1 MQLML
6 KKIVLTFLPL
16 FISLL
21 LNADTPLLKRVV
33 CSYDDTTRLSFVSNA
48 NVFTE
53 RWDTLQQVKFWQ
65 EVIRQS
71 ADTALINVAST
82 RCILHKTPFED
93 WKCQSESEK
102 TAYKKFIN
110 LANGLDT
117 NTNLYVTFGKK
128 EFYEYKRVIPVIG
141 KSVEIFKNNNVDPW
155 YAQTILLIE
164 NPGKNHNKSYVGAN
178 GPFQLMKSVAIKFGL
193 KVNKHV
199 DERTDLNKSALAA
212 SQLLKSSC
220 IPKVKA
226 MLNEKNIP
234 FSEDDLWFRLLVMHA
249 YHAGPGNVACVINE
263 LNPKKG
269 GIELF
274 TQIWKTECGG
284 FKNESQNY
292 SQIALANIVIFER
305 FLQSNKDSLWLVQG
319 EKMMANYKKSKTQG
333 IAGINKLKQSLE
345 LYSDDLM
352 DGTIPADFFI
362 SRMTSIQ
369 KELAAYKIKKT
380 NEEETNLSMTQYLA
394 LGKQLIRKR
403 QLDDAIKILKLNI
416 QHYPN
421 CVTAYDSLSRIY
433 KIQGNKQMALFYNQK
448 GASIKNPAY

>member
-1 MQLML
+1 
-6 KKIVLTFLPL
+6 
-16 FISLL
+16 
-21 LNADTPLLKRVV
+21 
-33 CSYDDTTRLSFVSNA
+33 
-48 NVFTE
+48 
-53 RWDTLQQVKFWQ
+53 
-65 EVIRQS
+65 
-71 ADTALINVAST
+71 
-82 RCILHKTPFED
+82 
-93 WKCQSESEK
+93 
-102 TAYKKFIN
+102 
-110 LANGLDT
+110 
-117 NTNLYVTFGKK
+117 
-128 EFYEYKRVIPVIG
+128 
-141 KSVEIFKNNNVDPW
+141 
-155 YAQTILLIE
+155 
-164 NPGKNHNKSYVGAN
+164 
-178 GPFQLMKSVAIKFGL
+178 
-193 KVNKHV
+193 
-199 DERTDLNKSALAA
+199 
-212 SQLLKSSC
+212 
-220 IPKVKA
+220 
-226 MLNEKNIP
+226 
-234 FSEDDLWFRLLVMHA
+234 
-249 YHAGPGNVACVINE
+249 
-263 LNPKKG
+263 
-269 GIELF
+269 LF

-319 EKMMANYKKSKTQG
+319 EKMMADYKKSKTPG

-369 KELAAYKIKKT
+369 KELAAYKVKKT

-416 QHYPN
+416 EHYPN